1 MATVWNAPV
10 TEPGAA
16 GDVGVRYRQ
25 ERRGY
30 IDRRTGRLVV
40 FQGEPYPPVLGTPL
54 YGRVWQVRG
63 SAPDYYLRIDLA
75 PTQHGQRL
83 NLGNDLTSTQEAT
96 WRAAI
101 SDVKTGIHYGPWP
114 LASDRSVTM
123 RGATDPYDL
132 SISQADGDAILTARR
147 AGHTMWTLVI
157 FDPAASRRTTADGI
171 IVDSIPEH
179 PPGPDIRLAGAR
191 LAGHQLRTGTLS
203 VEQRINQRTTC
214 EFESLWT
221 LTVADSHL
229 LTEDGGRI
237 ALEDGA
243 GFLTL
248 ELHRPRLPRFGDTLS
263 IDLPHTSFRQ
273 RVLDRRPLVYW
284 ALDERPGR
292 THVRD
297 WSGNGR
303 CGAVS
308 AGVLL
313 RHRQSRDAAV
323 PYGGAPRMNTGPI
336 SLADFPLPDEC
347 TVQVWLDLSQF
358 KPPGTEMIIDLPG
371 PVGVKRHLDSEL
383 RLVGPGGAEQTV
395 SWPGGSGWHLLTV
408 ILAGRHWVVRIDDR
422 TVVDEPLTADAGATG
437 TLALGFENRQGECEC
452 EWWIDEFSVVPY
464 ALTADEV
471 AGDYAAR
478 AHLRVFDGVV
488 LDPSI
493 RGREHSGEAD
503 VRVHG
508 AGQGMLLERAAVTHP
523 VVTDP
528 DASIGDTMDGLL
540 TDRAPES
547 GLNTDGVHFQTP
559 AGRQVY
565 ALQTLYEVFRHLA
578 ETGGGNLWV
587 APWGEIQAVPRS
599 DVPASGVCLDGTTC
613 SNSESMDDSQH
624 LRTTQVLA
632 GAAGARGET
641 VEWFAGDGAKKKFG
655 PLRYPP
661 DTVLDIRVDGAS
673 EPWTGDAPP
682 WTVSADDFTLVR
694 DTAPPAPGASPPG
707 PNGNGTNVMVS
718 YRSDFPIVA
727 EVESEDGRR
736 LYGRWVRIDED
747 RTADDVPLALERART
762 RLDRHDKPAKRLSVT
777 TVRGALGPL
786 VVGGLARCHFPR
798 LHEIDD
804 LDMLVD
810 TVRTRVQ
817 AGADAELVHDV
828 ELVADGYES
837 RFLDYLREIGKI
849 TTPFRLAAGKRA
861 EASTRHTLDPLDA
874 GFEGVILPAAL
885 GGSDSAPNTT
895 RGEWTPIAGGVIAQ
909 MNGRSLASL
918 QGAMV
923 LTFNAHVDPPAAET
937 TWSAAVRLWNRTG
950 GTAVE
955 GAAVNVTC
963 SARTLH
969 HVPRLA
975 LSPATAEYEVQY
987 QLIYSGSERRRP
999 RLWVTAATLTA
1010 GARGG

>member
-1 MATVWNAPV
+1 MATIWNAPV

-16 GDVGVRYRQ
+16 DDVGIRYRQ

-30 IDRRTGRLVV
+30 IERHTGRLVV
-40 FQGEPYPPVLGTPL
+40 FQGAPWPAVKGVDL
-54 YGRVWQVRG
+54 YCRQWRVQWSG
-63 SAPDYYLRIDLA
+63 LRIDFATDTGPGRLA
-75 PTQHGQRL
+75 PDH
-83 NLGNDLTSTQEAT
+83 NLPPAYAAT

-101 SDVKTGIHYGPWP
+101 RNEPSGETWGPWA
-114 LASDRSVTM
+114 LASDLDE
-123 RGATDPYDL
+123 ADPYTLPLTDT
-132 SISQADGDAILTARR
+132 DRNAILVDRQR
-147 AGHTMWTLVI
+147 GERWTLVL
-157 FDPAASRRTTADGI
+157 FDRPARGVTTDWRL
-171 IVDSIPEH
+171 VDVAEHSI
-179 PPGPDIRLAGAR
+179 GPDIRLAGAR

-243 GFLTL
+243 EFLTL

-347 TVQVWLDLSQF
+347 TVQVWLDLSRF
-358 KPPGTEMIIDLPG
+358 KPSGTEMIIDLPG

-383 RLVGPGGAEQTV
+383 RLVGPGGAEQIV

-422 TVVDEPLTADAGATG
+422 TVVDEPLTADAGAKG
-437 TLALGFENRQGECEC
+437 TLALGFENRQSEGECEC

-547 GLNTDGVHFQTP
+547 GLNTDGVHFRTP
-559 AGRQVY
+559 AGRQVSAGRQVY

-599 DVPASGVCLDGTTC
+599 DVPASGVRLDGMKC

-694 DTAPPAPGASPPG
+694 NPAPPAPGASPPG
-707 PNGNGTNVMVS
+707 PNGTNVMVS

-747 RTADDVPLALERART
+747 RTADDVPLAIERART
-762 RLDRHDKPAKRLSVT
+762 RLDRHDTPAKRLSVT

-810 TVRTRVQ
+810 TVRTCVQ

-923 LTFNAHVDPPAAET
+923 LTFNAHVDPPAAGT
-937 TWSAAVRLWNRTG
+937 CSAAVRLWNRTG

-955 GAAVNVTC
+955 GAAVNVTR

-987 QLIYSGSERRRP
+987 QLIYSGSEQRRP

>member
-1 MATVWNAPV
+1 MAARVGSLGDHARRDRSLQFV
-10 TEPGAA
+10 YLA
-16 GDVGVRYRQ
+16 GRRRRHLHRQ
-25 ERRGY
+25 ARGPHEV
-30 IDRRTGRLVV
+30 DAGHLR
-40 FQGEPYPPVLGTPL
+40 P
-54 YGRVWQVRG
+54 GRV
-63 SAPDYYLRIDLA
+63 APDNRGRHHRRFDS
-75 PTQHGQRL
+75 R
-83 NLGNDLTSTQEAT
+83 TSA
-96 WRAAI
+96 
-101 SDVKTGIHYGPWP
+101 
-114 LASDRSVTM
+114 RS
-123 RGATDPYDL
+123 GHPA
-132 SISQADGDAILTARR
+132 GRR
-147 AGHTMWTLVI
+147 
-157 FDPAASRRTTADGI
+157 
-171 IVDSIPEH
+171 
-179 PPGPDIRLAGAR
+179 PPR
-191 LAGHQLRTGTLS
+191 GHQLRTGTLS

-229 LTEDGGRI
+229 LTEDGVRI

-243 GFLTL
+243 EFLTL

-313 RHRQSRDAAV
+313 RHRQSRKAAV

-347 TVQVWLDLSQF
+347 TVQVWLDLSRF
-358 KPPGTEMIIDLPG
+358 KPSGTEMIIDLPG
-371 PVGVKRHLDSEL
+371 PVGVKRRLDSEL

-422 TVVDEPLTADAGATG
+422 TVVDEPLTADAGAMG
-437 TLALGFENRQGECEC
+437 TLTLGFENRQGECEC

-559 AGRQVY
+559 AGRQVSAGRQVY

-599 DVPASGVCLDGTTC
+599 DVPASGVRLDGMKC

-641 VEWFAGDGAKKKFG
+641 VEWFTGDGAKKKFG

-694 DTAPPAPGASPPG
+694 NAAPPAPGASPPG
-707 PNGNGTNVMVS
+707 PDGTNVMVS

-762 RLDRHDKPAKRLSVT
+762 RLDRHDTPAKRLSVT

-861 EASTRHTLDPLDA
+861 EASTRHNARPARRRLRGRHPPRGPGRQRLRPEHHARGVDA
-874 GFEGVILPAAL
+874 HRRRGHRADERAVPGEPAGRDGADLQRPRGPAGRGDHLVGRGAALEPHRRHGRRGRRRQRHVQRTDAPSRPAPRAVTGDRGVRSPVPAHLQRVGTAPPAAL
-885 GGSDSAPNTT
+885 GH
-895 RGEWTPIAGGVIAQ
+895 R
-909 MNGRSLASL
+909 R
-918 QGAMV
+918 
-923 LTFNAHVDPPAAET
+923 DPD
-937 TWSAAVRLWNRTG
+937 G
-950 GTAVE
+950 
-955 GAAVNVTC
+955 
-963 SARTLH
+963 
-969 HVPRLA
+969 
-975 LSPATAEYEVQY
+975 
-987 QLIYSGSERRRP
+987 RRP
-999 RLWVTAATLTA
+999 
-1010 GARGG
+1010 GGLITDG